1 MATLLIIEDDAVV
14 RNVLCEVLS
23 ETYDCHTADRAEQ
36 ALEYLEVESYDVILT
51 DLMMPG
57 LGGAE
62 VVKRVLERHPDTPII
77 IISGTSGNERET
89 LLELGAFAYIQ
100 KPFQLED
107 VEVTIVRAL
116 ASQSIKKED
125 RSDLRVVNC

>member
-14 RNVLCEVLS
+14 RNILYEVLS

-57 LGGAE
+57 SGGAE
-62 VVKRVLERHPDTPII
+62 VVKRVRKSHPDTPVIV
-77 IISGTSGNERET
+77 ISGSTGNERET
-89 LLELGAFAYIQ
+89 LMDMGAFAYIQ
-100 KPFQLED
+100 KPFRLE
-107 VEVTIVRAL
+107 EVADAIVRAL
-116 ASQSIKKED
+116 ASQSMKKGD
-125 RSDLRVVNC
+125 GADPRVAKC